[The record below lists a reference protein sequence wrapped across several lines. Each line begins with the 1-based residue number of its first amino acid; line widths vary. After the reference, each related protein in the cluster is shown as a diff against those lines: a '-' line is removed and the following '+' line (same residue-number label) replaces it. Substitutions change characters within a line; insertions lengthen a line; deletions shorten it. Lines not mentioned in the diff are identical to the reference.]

1 MKKINRNNNITK
13 FKFRKLLII
22 PIYIFSILFAI
33 SFSLLISSKISDF
46 NENIYTHKNSILQV
60 PQSMGFAVLFMM
72 VLLFIIVSCF
82 VIWLRKSPIKTLKI
96 PLIISLVLSVFS
108 FYGLANSYQ
117 DYCDNGIYVK
127 SIFSS
132 EHFYSFSDIKKIE
145 THCYTGTDKG
155 HRYYGMK
162 YNIVLKNG
170 KTLDPIN
177 NLKMDD
183 YPKLYE
189 EHKIIVDQNKVAYYS
204 TGVNDPVLST
214 YNDYH
219 DNEEIWQAINNIF
232 TDKNQI
238 TVKANP
244 NDYY

>member
-1 MKKINRNNNITK
+1 
-13 FKFRKLLII
+13 
-22 PIYIFSILFAI
+22 
-33 SFSLLISSKISDF
+33 
-46 NENIYTHKNSILQV
+46 
-60 PQSMGFAVLFMM
+60 
-72 VLLFIIVSCF
+72 
-82 VIWLRKSPIKTLKI
+82 
-96 PLIISLVLSVFS
+96 
-108 FYGLANSYQ
+108 
-117 DYCDNGIYVK
+117 
-127 SIFSS
+127 
-132 EHFYSFSDIKKIE
+132 
-145 THCYTGTDKG
+145 
-155 HRYYGMK
+155 MK

-214 YNDYH
+214 YNDNH